1 MYVIFYNIATS
12 KIIGFRE
19 DMSSP
24 AWTLEEIAA
33 TFNRDNN
40 ITDGSVGHA
49 AITKP
54 SYSEFNTGMYLYNS
68 STKTISEN
76 PSYVAPT
83 PPVFEP
89 TPTV

>member
-1 MYVIFYNIATS
+1 MYVIFYDIATS

-24 AWTLEEIAA
+24 ARTLEEIVA

-54 SYSEFNTGMYLYNS
+54 SYSEFNTGMYLYNVA
-68 STKTISEN
+68 TNTISEN

-83 PPVFEP
+83 PVPDPIPV
-89 TPTV
+89 V